1 MYRSEIIYF
10 GPRGLEADVFEKT
23 MLNLGY
29 WVDRA
34 EQEVELLGQV
44 DAHPSAITVVAARCS
59 RAELAGLLREIR
71 VHQSDRHVPIFVI
84 DGNEQAVESGD
95 GIHFVPASRRLRGT
109 VNGIGDYVRAFGKRV
124 SPANAQA

>member
-34 EQEVELLGQV
+34 EREAELLGEV
-44 DAHPSAITVVAARCS
+44 DAHPGAITVVAARCS
-59 RAELAGLLREIR
+59 RDQLAELLREIR
-71 VHQSDRHVPIFVI
+71 MHQGDGHTPIFVI
-84 DGNEQAVESGD
+84 DGNEQAEESGN

-109 VNGIGDYVRAFGKRV
+109 VNGIGDYVRTFGRRA
-124 SPANAQA
+124 SPANVHA